1 MFGFNCK
8 SQIWRM
14 TNLGQ
19 EDTRV
24 GGASITGSVIH
35 ENVLTR
41 IQDEAEEPL
50 LVQQQGLET
59 NRVLSGNIVPGNLDV
74 RERDELEVTEPL
86 DHFYYGKRFRIIRVR
101 NSSHTPRD
109 PRNYM
114 ILRLEKSLEAH
125 ERQ

>member
-1 MFGFNCK
+1 MP
-8 SQIWRM
+8 
-14 TNLGQ
+14 
-19 EDTRV
+19 DTDV
-24 GGASITGSVIH
+24 GGANLIYLEKH
-35 ENVLTR
+35 NNVLTR

-59 NRVLSGNIVPGNLDV
+59 NRVLSANIVPGNLDV

-114 ILRLEKSLEAH
+114 ILSLEKSVEAH
-125 ERQ
+125 ASQ